1 MAEGKFDA
9 QRLYDMMVEYFG
21 SATVKATKRELEDYY
36 STSINR
42 DLRTYFQML
51 DSRVSELKHAGQD
64 REQMMLMQKQECFI
78 LANNF
83 ISDDPL
89 PGQVYLRKMILP
101 FSEVLHSKMQEDIRG
116 EANDLKYLIFT
127 LHDTNI
133 SNLLRFLGYWDK
145 YGYSKHVKF
154 ASSVRFELF
163 RQ

>member
-1 MAEGKFDA
+1 MGPVIAVPEASDFMIRHSQNCKQLDSFLAEGKFDA

-89 PGQVYLRKMILP
+89 PG
-101 FSEVLHSKMQEDIRG
+101 
-116 EANDLKYLIFT
+116 
-127 LHDTNI
+127 
-133 SNLLRFLGYWDK
+133 
-145 YGYSKHVKF
+145 
-154 ASSVRFELF
+154 
-163 RQ
+163 